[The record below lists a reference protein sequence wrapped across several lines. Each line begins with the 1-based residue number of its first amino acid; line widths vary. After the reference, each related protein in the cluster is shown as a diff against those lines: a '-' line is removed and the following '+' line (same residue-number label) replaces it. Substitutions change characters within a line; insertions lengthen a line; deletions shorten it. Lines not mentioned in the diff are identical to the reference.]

1 MALAAIPF
9 RLTGRG
15 PNTFVPQNLSQA
27 PCHLRA
33 AFFPGI
39 GGVFAAGDASAKAAE
54 FAAPAGPAC
63 SFVLWERLGWPKKP
77 IKSGLPALG
86 PCFASGDP
94 NEFSFGQI
102 ACEHQRHPGQHLLQ
116 AFKLRSP
123 RPTPPRSMRLRP
135 SRFWWARSRPKM
147 AQRMPKPRRRT
158 KVRIQKIGPA
168 KNQQSTPAAT

>member
-39 GGVFAAGDASAKAAE
+39 GGFFAAGDASAKAAE

-63 SFVLWERLGWPKKP
+63 SFVLWERVGWPKK
-77 IKSGLPALG
+77 A
-86 PCFASGDP
+86 
-94 NEFSFGQI
+94 N
-102 ACEHQRHPGQHLLQ
+102 
-116 AFKLRSP
+116 
-123 RPTPPRSMRLRP
+123 
-135 SRFWWARSRPKM
+135 
-147 AQRMPKPRRRT
+147 
-158 KVRIQKIGPA
+158 KIGAARTWPVLCVWLSERVFIWTNCVRASAASRSTSPA
-168 KNQQSTPAAT
+168 SVQASQSKANSAPEHEASPFA